1 MFHVFIRVII
11 AVMWLA
17 AAYVSGVLGNNITLA
32 IIYIIPGGAFLYSAY
47 VTWKNGRPRKR

>member
-32 IIYIIPGGAFLYSAY
+32 IIYIIPGIQPVRWLE
-47 VTWKNGRPRKR
+47 

>member
-47 VTWKNGRPRKR
+47 VKWKNGRPRKR